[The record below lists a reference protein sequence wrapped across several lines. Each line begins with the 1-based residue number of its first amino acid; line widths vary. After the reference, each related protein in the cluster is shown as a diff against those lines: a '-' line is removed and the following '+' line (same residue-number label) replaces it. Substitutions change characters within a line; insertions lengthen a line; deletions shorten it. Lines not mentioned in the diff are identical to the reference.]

1 VLSVA
6 SIAQWI
12 QSTNLATALRESE
25 LMYPIVM
32 SSHLA
37 SIALFGG
44 MILMTDLRILGLAM
58 RSQPISDVVG
68 QLRPWKWLGFII
80 MVTCGISLAAA
91 KAVSYYDNP
100 YFVIKM
106 TLLALIGVHALIF
119 RRSVYL
125 NTASID
131 RAKVVPRVAKIAA
144 GLSLALWLGV
154 LCAGRWIAYYE
165 RPGETGTRTV
175 ASPAL
180 VSQSPSAR

>member
-1 VLSVA
+1 MSLA

-12 QSTNLATALRESE
+12 QSTTPATALRESE
-25 LMYPIVM
+25 MMYPIIM
-32 SSHLA
+32 STHLA

-68 QLRPWKWLGFII
+68 QLRPWKWVGFII
-80 MVTCGISLAAA
+80 MVACGISLFAA
-91 KAVSYYDNP
+91 KAETYYDNP
-100 YFVIKM
+100 YFQIKM
-106 TLLALIGVHALIF
+106 VCLALIGVHALIF

-131 RAKVVPRVAKIAA
+131 RAKTVPRVAKIAA
-144 GLSLALWLGV
+144 ALSLTLWLGV

-165 RPGETGTRTV
+165 RPGEIGNRAVT
-175 ASPAL
+175 SPTL
-180 VSQSPSAR
+180 VSQSPPAR